1 MAATEY
7 NPWDEIE
14 RWFLVLWDKGQ
25 KTDAIIRAYRQMVK
39 AFEDFKELVKKQD
52 FKEGEN

>member
-7 NPWDEIE
+7 NAWAEIE

-25 KTDAIIRAYRQMVK
+25 KTDEIVRAYRRMVE
-39 AFEDFKELVKKQD
+39 AFETFKELVKKQD
-52 FKEGEN
+52 FKETEE